1 MSIKRLH
8 ASEVGGVA
16 IAWQVLVHTVAL
28 LPDHRGLYKLLL
40 LHLDASVVPNR
51 VLLHLDQFVAITVTE
66 AAASS
71 PTSTFNG
78 ADARRALGDL
88 LRIIE
93 QAIILHLAAPTA
105 IGGLPG

>member
-51 VLLHLDQFVAITVTE
+51 VLLHLDQFVAITE
-66 AAASS
+66 ATTSS
-71 PTSTFNG
+71 PSPTFNG